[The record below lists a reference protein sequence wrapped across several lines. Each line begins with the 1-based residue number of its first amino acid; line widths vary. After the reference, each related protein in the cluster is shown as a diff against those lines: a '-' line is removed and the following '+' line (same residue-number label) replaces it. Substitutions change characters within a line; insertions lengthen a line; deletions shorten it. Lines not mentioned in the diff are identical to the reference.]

1 MTSNSERPGLIS
13 NIFVRR
19 ALHLFWRLSRG
30 MTVGVRAVLLDGDK
44 RVYLVR
50 HTYLPGWHLP
60 GGGVEVGE
68 TALDALTREV
78 REEACL
84 AIKGTPQLHGVF
96 FNEKISRRDHVLVY
110 VARTFDVLGP
120 KKPDREIAEAGFF
133 PLDGLPA
140 EVTPATRRRLDEIL
154 NGAPVAPT
162 W

>member
-1 MTSNSERPGLIS
+1 MTPHSEKPGLVS
-13 NIFVRR
+13 NVVVRR
-19 ALHLFWRLSRG
+19 ALHLFWRFSRG
-30 MTVGVRAVLLDGDK
+30 MTLGVRAVLLDGGG
-44 RVYLVR
+44 RVYLIR

-96 FNEKISRRDHVLVY
+96 FNDKISRRDHVVVY
-110 VARTFDVLGP
+110 VVRDFEVIGL

-133 PLDGLPA
+133 ALDGLPA
-140 EVTPATRRRLDEIL
+140 DVTPATRRRLDEIL
-154 NGAPVAPT
+154 NGAASAAT

>member
-1 MTSNSERPGLIS
+1 MTL
-13 NIFVRR
+13 
-19 ALHLFWRLSRG
+19 
-30 MTVGVRAVLLDGDK
+30 GVRAVLLDGDR

-60 GGGVEVGE
+60 GGGVEAGE

-84 AIKGTPQLHGVF
+84 AITGAPQLHGVF

-110 VARTFDVLGP
+110 VVRHFAVIGP

-133 PLDGLPA
+133 PLDALPA
-140 EVTPATRRRLDEIL
+140 DATPATRRRLDEIL
-154 NGAPVAPT
+154 NGAPVAAT